1 MSRMRLLAAGA
12 ALLTAAA
19 LCGCSSTAPTA
30 QQTTA
35 AGTADTAAADT
46 AVQTTAAQEAAEEET
61 TMPPAPEA
69 AEEETLPA
77 PEEELPET
85 YAPGDN
91 NGVYAWFRRGVYAT
105 DAGNWYVFYD
115 EYSGKVV
122 NADGMGVPFSCE
134 QTRGYIDFHM
144 GADDQ
149 SDILYI
155 SVDDDLRIVGTWE
168 DGSSL
173 TFTDEEQDPDQ
184 FDPGV

>member
-1 MSRMRLLAAGA
+1 M
-12 ALLTAAA
+12 
-19 LCGCSSTAPTA
+19 
-30 QQTTA
+30 A

-46 AVQTTAAQEAAEEET
+46 AVQTTAAQ
-61 TMPPAPEA
+61 EA

>member
-35 AGTADTAAADT
+35 AGTAGTAAADT

-77 PEEELPET
+77 PEELPET

-144 GADDQ
+144 GADNQ